1 MLHEELFMC
10 MLDIWR
16 HILALE
22 SDLHV
27 FNEVL
32 KPLVEVNET
41 IEKEHA
47 SHSVDLDSL
56 SK

>member
-16 HILALE
+16 HIPALE

-56 SK
+56 